1 MDWLGK
7 STRYKLIFA
16 GSVILFGFT
25 GFLLRDLRAYR
36 QAGAQPSNVNV
47 AQVQEIAASTNFST
61 RWIRV
66 TEPLEFVCSQSRD
79 WDEQGNISLVVL
91 AYDQSKQQPF
101 WLVYE
106 GQHSCEELKS
116 LPLEGLLVQPDKFW
130 IKQGMV
136 QPSAAYPLVELKV
149 GASPA
154 DLRKNINTWI
164 EVDLIGIAVLAIAY
178 MARPRKRLPSRAP
191 TVRLENPWSAA
202 GPRKR

>member
-1 MDWLGK
+1 
-7 STRYKLIFA
+7 
-16 GSVILFGFT
+16 
-25 GFLLRDLRAYR
+25 
-36 QAGAQPSNVNV
+36 VNV

-66 TEPLEFVCSQSRD
+66 TEPLEFVCSQSRS
-79 WDEQGNISLVVL
+79 WEEQGKNSLVVL

-101 WLVYE
+101 WLEYQ

-116 LPLEGLLVQPDKFW
+116 LPLEGLLVQPDKLW
-130 IKQGMV
+130 INQGMV
-136 QPSAAYPLVELKV
+136 RPSAPYPYPLLELKV

-154 DLRKNINTWI
+154 DLRKNITTWI

-178 MARPRKRLPSRAP
+178 MARPRKRLPSRAR
-191 TVRLENPWSAA
+191 TVRLENPWSAV